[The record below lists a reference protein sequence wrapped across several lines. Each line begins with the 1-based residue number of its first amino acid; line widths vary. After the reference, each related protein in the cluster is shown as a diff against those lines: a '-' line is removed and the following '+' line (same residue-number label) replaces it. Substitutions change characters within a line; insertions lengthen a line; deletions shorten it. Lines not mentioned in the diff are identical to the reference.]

1 MGNSFHFTMK
11 VICFLVLVLASIDAR
26 DFECGPGSTKTSVT
40 VNAGD
45 SFTYKT
51 QKGVKYMGNT
61 DCTVNYKLGDSC
73 DRMSFICNKVNIEST
88 DQNCNNGDS
97 LVVSSKAKEKR
108 ICKKKK
114 LRVVSDQDLTAVFT
128 SDSTGHSTGAE
139 CKAVCSGSGTQ
150 FTVINNTGS
159 RINALLRF
167 IPGSCSDNNPSL
179 FFIGIARDGF
189 ITYGDP
195 QPSCFLKGNGLT
207 AIIRVG
213 RRRVTCTITPREQG
227 LCTTINTFVVNFKQP
242 ANCEVVCKTP

>member
-1 MGNSFHFTMK
+1 M
-11 VICFLVLVLASIDAR
+11 
-26 DFECGPGSTKTSVT
+26 
-40 VNAGD
+40 NAGD

-108 ICKKKK
+108 YNFLTTHYLKHPDLFPLTCDLIPVVVDAGKDVFHLRMNFLINFIKYNSRICKKKK

-139 CKAVCSGSGTQ
+139 CKAVCSGEKKKLTVQSVIIIITHT
-150 FTVINNTGS
+150 FTENFCIDFYDCEYYRQWNT
-159 RINALLRF
+159 IYCNQQ
-167 IPGSCSDNNPSL
+167 
-179 FFIGIARDGF
+179 
-189 ITYGDP
+189 YW
-195 QPSCFLKGNGLT
+195 
-207 AIIRVG
+207 
-213 RRRVTCTITPREQG
+213 
-227 LCTTINTFVVNFKQP
+227 
-242 ANCEVVCKTP
+242 

>member
-1 MGNSFHFTMK
+1 MGNNFHFTMK

-51 QKGVKYMGNT
+51 QKGVKY
-61 DCTVNYKLGDSC
+61 
-73 DRMSFICNKVNIEST
+73 IENT

-139 CKAVCSGSGTQ
+139 CKAVCSGEMNPL
-150 FTVINNTGS
+150 TVINNTGS